1 MKHRM
6 FRIIILLA
14 GAFLVAG
21 CTANLIY
28 HPCGEV
34 LRTPT
39 DAGLAYEDVVIE
51 TSDGVRITGWWVPA
65 ADPRGTVLF
74 CHGNGGNIADR
85 LDTLV
90 IAGRLNLNMLV
101 FDYRG
106 YGKSGGAP
114 SEQGTYLDAKACYRY
129 LVEEREI
136 VPETIVIWGRSLGGA
151 VAAGTAAE
159 HPCGLLIIESSFTSL
174 EDLVRERFG
183 WIAAC
188 VLANY
193 VYPVRSRLEQVD
205 APVLVIHSKDDE
217 MIPFSHGRSLYDAA
231 RGKKAFLVIQGS
243 HNRGFLDS
251 LAVYESGVDDF
262 ITGSLEHKEAY
273 RP

>member
-74 CHGNGGNIADR
+74 CHGNGG
-85 LDTLV
+85 
-90 IAGRLNLNMLV
+90 
-101 FDYRG
+101 
-106 YGKSGGAP
+106 
-114 SEQGTYLDAKACYRY
+114 
-129 LVEEREI
+129 
-136 VPETIVIWGRSLGGA
+136 
-151 VAAGTAAE
+151 
-159 HPCGLLIIESSFTSL
+159 
-174 EDLVRERFG
+174 
-183 WIAAC
+183 
-188 VLANY
+188 
-193 VYPVRSRLEQVD
+193 
-205 APVLVIHSKDDE
+205 
-217 MIPFSHGRSLYDAA
+217 
-231 RGKKAFLVIQGS
+231 
-243 HNRGFLDS
+243 
-251 LAVYESGVDDF
+251 
-262 ITGSLEHKEAY
+262 
-273 RP
+273 